1 MSEKPD
7 YKNLILVPAV
17 ITLAVSCVRLIGELV
32 GWSEF
37 LFGRAPGGGG
47 SLVGIAWLVP
57 VFGIYFGWRL
67 MKMESSPQSPGKLI
81 LFSLLSFAIVVGAA
95 VVSISALVSMPTLS
109 VVVVGAVSIAAMFLV
124 RSSWPELFKTLI
136 AYGIVA
142 RVPVM
147 LIMFFAI
154 MGNWG
159 THYDSPP
166 PEMEGM
172 SWFAEWVVTGVIPQL
187 TFWIWYTVV
196 LGGLFAGLSALV
208 LKKS

>member
-1 MSEKPD
+1 M
-7 YKNLILVPAV
+7 
-17 ITLAVSCVRLIGELV
+17 
-32 GWSEF
+32 
-37 LFGRAPGGGG
+37 
-47 SLVGIAWLVP
+47 
-57 VFGIYFGWRL
+57 
-67 MKMESSPQSPGKLI
+67 I

-95 VVSISALVSMPTLS
+95 VVSISALGSMPTLS
-109 VVVVGAVSIAAMFLV
+109 VVVVGAVSIAALFLV
-124 RSSWPELFKTLI
+124 KSSWPELFKTLI
-136 AYGIVA
+136 TYGIAA

-196 LGGLFAGLSALV
+196 LGGLFAGLAALV